1 MLNEAGSEKNDAL
14 EDNLPLVNYI
24 MSHRIYDIM
33 VLIANLL
40 AKSDED
46 VQKIEKM
53 IEYHKDGFLLGPNP
67 AYNNLREENG

>member
-1 MLNEAGSEKNDAL
+1 MLNEASSEKNEAL

-33 VLIANLL
+33 VLIANMLS
-40 AKSDED
+40 KSEED

-53 IEYHKDGFLLGPNP
+53 IEYHKDGFLLGPSP
-67 AYNNLREENG
+67 AYNNLRKENE